1 MAWLLSSA
9 SSAYRK
15 LRAAT
20 AFKYTSR
27 HSRPKSDARSQDRRA
42 AGFVDSEPSYFSNQC
57 GRLIAN
63 VVIAYNSIA
72 AVGIARPVSGNGKRQ
87 GIGFAQTDFT
97 GGVAA
102 PAFSGA
108 LCLQR
113 QAQSD

>member
-1 MAWLLSSA
+1 MTTRKISS
-9 SSAYRK
+9 
-15 LRAAT
+15 
-20 AFKYTSR
+20 F
-27 HSRPKSDARSQDRRA
+27 D
-42 AGFVDSEPSYFSNQC
+42 EC
-57 GRLIAN
+57 GNRLQLD
-63 VVIAYNSIA
+63 A
-72 AVGIARPVSGNGKRQ
+72 AVGTAWPVSGNGERQ